1 MAPQHRPQRKEAQQQ
16 ATPEDEVIAPVA
28 VPEALLADRV
38 ELLAALDTMTARVEE
53 VGTQADQLMRAVR
66 RERYLI

>member
-1 MAPQHRPQRKEAQQQ
+1 M
-16 ATPEDEVIAPVA
+16 IAPVA

-66 RERYLI
+66 RERYLIY